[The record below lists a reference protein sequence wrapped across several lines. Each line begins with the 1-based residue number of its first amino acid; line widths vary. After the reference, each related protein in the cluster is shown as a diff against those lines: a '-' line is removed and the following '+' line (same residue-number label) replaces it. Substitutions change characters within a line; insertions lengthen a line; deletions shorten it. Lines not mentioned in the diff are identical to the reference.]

1 MKLESSLKEQ
11 MKGSRGRI
19 SCYPFFPSFFD
30 TILSCLAKIFF
41 GLNMYKLIETKL
53 TLIYKCI
60 YTYTSFVVY
69 VCVCIVESQLNCSIV
84 ALTSI
89 LFGLKLTL
97 APQASPWPRRQLAE
111 SQANFS
117 SGYEFPNSP
126 CDQKSPYLL
135 GLVHRAPQMRSLWIS
150 LKLHS
155 LQFDLTKCALAWEPQ
170 STQPTDPSE
179 GL

>member
-69 VCVCIVESQLNCSIV
+69 VCVCIVES
-84 ALTSI
+84 
-89 LFGLKLTL
+89 
-97 APQASPWPRRQLAE
+97 
-111 SQANFS
+111 
-117 SGYEFPNSP
+117 
-126 CDQKSPYLL
+126 
-135 GLVHRAPQMRSLWIS
+135 
-150 LKLHS
+150 
-155 LQFDLTKCALAWEPQ
+155 
-170 STQPTDPSE
+170 
-179 GL
+179 